1 MGGVIKQ
8 ESTALKKIKTER
20 SRVLR
25 PIATSSM
32 LVSKGSIERGLKET
46 NTNA

>member
-1 MGGVIKQ
+1 MGGGIKQ

-25 PIATSSM
+25 PIATSSI
-32 LVSKGSIERGLKET
+32 LLSKGSIERGLKEA
-46 NTNA
+46 NTIA